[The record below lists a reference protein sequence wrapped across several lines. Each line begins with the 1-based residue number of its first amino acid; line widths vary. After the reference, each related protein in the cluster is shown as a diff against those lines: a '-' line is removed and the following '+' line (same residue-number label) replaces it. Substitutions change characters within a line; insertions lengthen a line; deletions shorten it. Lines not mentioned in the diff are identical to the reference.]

1 MTMNTENNAAIRCE
15 DLTRYYGE
23 VKALDHLN
31 LEVPKGSVF
40 GFLGRNGAGKTT
52 TMRLLTGLANPT
64 HGSAWI
70 DGIET
75 TNGNPAAGYVYGYL
89 PQHPVFYNW
98 MRAWEYLDYVGR
110 LFQMPTARRKQ
121 RIAEVLD
128 QVDLVSATKRRIGG
142 FSGGMKQRLGIAQA
156 ILHEPK
162 VLLLD
167 EPTSALDPA
176 GRYEVL
182 DWIRSLNGDITVFL
196 SSHILG
202 DIERICDQVAILH
215 EGKLVKV
222 GQRDTI
228 LAEYST
234 NAVELQVDPGAEELL
249 SRFGTSLQNQPWV
262 ESVNFEPR
270 QVRIMISDTE
280 DGKQKLLPLVS
291 AAKLPLARLEWVRP
305 SLEEVFLELS
315 E

>member
-1 MTMNTENNAAIRCE
+1 MNNSQESSAAIRCE
-15 DLTRYYGE
+15 NLTKYYGE
-23 VKALDHLN
+23 VKALDQLN
-31 LEVPKGSVF
+31 LEVPKGSIF

-52 TMRLLTGLANPT
+52 TMRLLTGLAKPT
-64 HGSAWI
+64 EGKAWI

-75 TNGNPAAGYVYGYL
+75 TNGNPAAGYTYGYL
-89 PQHPVFYNW
+89 PQQPVFYGW

-110 LFQMPTARRKQ
+110 LFKMPGAQRNQ
-121 RIAEVLD
+121 RIPEVLD
-128 QVDLVSATKRRIGG
+128 QVGLTSATKRKIAG

-176 GRYEVL
+176 GRFEVL
-182 DWIRSLNGDITVFL
+182 DWIRSLNGEVTVFL

-202 DIERICDQVAILH
+202 DIERICDQIAILH
-215 EGKLVKV
+215 NGRLIKV
-222 GQRDTI
+222 GERDAI

-234 NAVELQVDPGAEELL
+234 NAVDIQVDAGAESGLTTLME
-249 SRFGTSLQNQPWV
+249 SLQEQPWV
-262 ESVNFEPR
+262 ESVVPAQR
-270 QVRIMISDTE
+270 QLRLLISDTQQ
-280 DGKQKLLPLVS
+280 GKEKLLGLIH
-291 AAKLPLARLEWVRP
+291 AAHIPVTRLEWVRP
-305 SLEEVFLELS
+305 SLEEIFLELS

>member
-1 MTMNTENNAAIRCE
+1 MTTNKEYNSAIRCVE
-15 DLTRYYGE
+15 LTRYYGE

-110 LFQMPTARRKQ
+110 LFQMPAARRKQ
-121 RIAEVLD
+121 RIAEVLE
-128 QVDLVSATKRRIGG
+128 QVDLVSAKKRRIGG

-222 GQRDTI
+222 GERDTI

-249 SRFGTSLQNQPWV
+249 SQFTTILQNQPWV
-262 ESVNFEPR
+262 ESVNLEPR

-280 DGKQKLLPLVS
+280 VGKQQLLPLVS
-291 AAKLPLARLEWVRP
+291 AAQLPLARLEWVRP

>member
-1 MTMNTENNAAIRCE
+1 MNALQESNAAIRCE
-15 DLTRYYGE
+15 DLTKSFGE

-31 LEVPKGSVF
+31 LVVPKGSIY

-64 HGSAWI
+64 HGKAWI

-75 TNGNPAAGYVYGYL
+75 TNGNPAAGYTYGYL
-89 PQHPVFYNW
+89 PQQPVFYGW

-110 LFQMPTARRKQ
+110 LFKMPAAKRKQ
-121 RIAEVLD
+121 RVGEVLE
-128 QVDLVSATKRRIGG
+128 QMGLSAFTKRRIAG

-156 ILHEPK
+156 ILHEPQ

-176 GRYEVL
+176 GRFEVL
-182 DWIRSLNGDITVFL
+182 DWIRSMNGDITVFL

-215 EGKLVKV
+215 NGKLIKE
-222 GQRDTI
+222 GERDAI
-228 LAEYST
+228 LAEYTT
-234 NAVELQVDPGAEELL
+234 NAIELQVDPGGEDALG
-249 SRFGTSLQNQPWV
+249 RFVEVVQAQTWV
-262 ESVNFEPR
+262 ENVQLTAR
-270 QVRIMISDTE
+270 QARVMVSDTQQ
-280 DGKQKLLPLVS
+280 GKEKIMGLIHNAQI
-291 AAKLPLARLEWVRP
+291 PLARLEWVRP
-305 SLEEVFLELS
+305 TLEEIFLELS

>member
-1 MTMNTENNAAIRCE
+1 MTDVESTFAIRCE
-15 DLTRYYGE
+15 GLTRYYGE
-23 VKALDHLN
+23 VKALDHLD
-31 LEVPKGSVF
+31 LKVPQGSIF

-64 HGSAWI
+64 AGKAWI
-70 DGIET
+70 AGLET
-75 TNGNPAAGYVYGYL
+75 TDGNPAAGYAYGYL
-89 PQHPVFYNW
+89 PQQPVFYGW
-98 MRAWEYLDYVGR
+98 MRAREYLDYVAR
-110 LFQMPTARRKQ
+110 LYKMPEKLRKQ

-128 QVDLVSATKRRIGG
+128 QVGLKDAAKRKIAG

-156 ILHEPK
+156 IIHQPK

-182 DWIRSLNGDITVFL
+182 DWIRHLNGSTTVFL
-196 SSHILG
+196 SSHILD

-215 EGKLVKV
+215 QGKLVKV
-222 GQRDTI
+222 GERDQI
-228 LAEYST
+228 LSEYAT
-234 NAVELQVDPGAEELL
+234 NAVEIQVEPAGEQALQAFSVQLADL
-249 SRFGTSLQNQPWV
+249 PWV
-262 ESVNFEPR
+262 ESTSLSKATV
-270 QVRIMISDTE
+270 VRILVSDIE
-280 DGKQKLLPLVS
+280 LGKQKILPLVEQ
-291 AAKLPLARLEWVRP
+291 AQLPLVRLEWVRP

>member
-1 MTMNTENNAAIRCE
+1 MIANEAPNVAIRCE
-15 DLTRYYGE
+15 ELTRYYGE

-31 LEVPKGSVF
+31 LEVPVGSTF

-52 TMRLLTGLANPT
+52 TMRLLTGLAKPT
-64 HGSAWI
+64 NGTAWI

-75 TNGNPAAGYVYGYL
+75 TNGNPAAGYKYGYL
-89 PQHPVFYNW
+89 PQQPVFYGW

-110 LFQMPTARRKQ
+110 LFKMPDKKRKH
-121 RIAEVLD
+121 RIAEVLE
-128 QVDLVSATKRRIGG
+128 QVGLSSAAKRRISG

-156 ILHEPK
+156 ILHEPR

-176 GRYEVL
+176 GRHEVL
-182 DWIRSLNGDITVFL
+182 DWIRSLNGGVTVFL

-215 EGKLVKV
+215 QGKLVKV
-222 GQRDTI
+222 GERDKI
-228 LAEYST
+228 LSEYAT

-249 SRFGTSLQNQPWV
+249 VTFGDSLKQQPWV
-262 ESVNFEPR
+262 ESISIDHRVS
-270 QVRIMISDTE
+270 RIIISDIATA
-280 DGKQKLLPLVS
+280 KQQLLSLIMG
-291 AAKLPLARLEWVRP
+291 AKLPLSRLEWVRP
-305 SLEEVFLELS
+305 TLEEVFLELS